1 MIDFYICLFAL
12 LLVISLPILGEW
24 LRRSSRRK
32 RNRMNENLA
41 AQQKLIMGKASDDA
55 ISYYDPSG

>member
-1 MIDFYICLFAL
+1 MVDFFICLFAL
-12 LLVISLPILGEW
+12 LLVIGLPILGEW

-32 RNRMNENLA
+32 HHRMNENLA

-55 ISYYDPSG
+55 ISYYDPPG